1 MLKWR
6 QIASALYQLAYMDYI
21 EKKKKVFLEHFTN
34 MFSFKKVLYRFMT
47 ETETI
52 VLIVRMTAEFMSI
65 VGIL

>member
-1 MLKWR
+1 
-6 QIASALYQLAYMDYI
+6 MDYI